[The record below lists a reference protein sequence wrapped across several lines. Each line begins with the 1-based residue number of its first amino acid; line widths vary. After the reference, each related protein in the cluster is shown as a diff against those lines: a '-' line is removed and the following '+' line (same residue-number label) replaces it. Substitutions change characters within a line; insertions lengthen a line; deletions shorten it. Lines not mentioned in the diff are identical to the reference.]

1 LAFAFFHYLTSV
13 RDLLG
18 MRLDKLAR
26 HFTAAHDMKVKEEIK
41 RLAREYGKLGEP
53 WRCVAKGRGHF
64 RLALLS

>member
-1 LAFAFFHYLTSV
+1 MQFSLAFVNQLKTYLEKQMDT
-13 RDLLG
+13 
-18 MRLDKLAR
+18 LAR
-26 HFTAAHDMKVKEEIK
+26 KFAAAHDMKVKEEIK